1 MGERTTVI
9 GTILAVV
16 FQNEENGYTVARIV
30 TDDGEP
36 VTVVGC
42 IPCAAPGEELI
53 LTGRYTTHPQ
63 HGEQFAADE
72 VERHMPTG
80 ETEILNYLASGVVRG
95 IGPATAQKL
104 VDRFGADTLDV
115 LDGEPEKLKTI
126 KGITDKRAREIAESW
141 RELAGL
147 RRVLDFLTK
156 YDLPVGL
163 AMQLFRRYGADAMDA
178 LRRNPYL
185 LSGEAFGVDFS
196 VSDEIALSMGFSGD
210 SSCRTEAG
218 VLFELSHNEQSGGHV
233 FLPREKLVAAT
244 AQLLDGDTDTVEKAV
259 TTPFEFVPS
268 VQAVLNNIMQSYV
281 SGFIYSA
288 LIDSFCSEQN
298 ARMTAMD
305 SANSNAEK
313 LLAELS
319 LQYNRVRQAAITQ
332 EITEVSAGAKAQ
344 RQKHRKEA

>member
-1 MGERTTVI
+1 MER
-9 GTILAVV
+9 GTW
-16 FQNEENGYTVARIV
+16 
-30 TDDGEP
+30 EP

-42 IPCAAPGEELI
+42 IPWAAPGEELI